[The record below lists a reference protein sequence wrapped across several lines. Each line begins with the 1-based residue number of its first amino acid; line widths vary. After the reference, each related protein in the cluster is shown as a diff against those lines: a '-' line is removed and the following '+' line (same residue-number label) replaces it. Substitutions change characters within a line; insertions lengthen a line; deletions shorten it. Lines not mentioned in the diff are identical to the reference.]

1 MTPAVIILEAAR
13 RGVTLR
19 VDEPT
24 LFTVARVGRFAPSL
38 RLH

>member
-1 MTPAVIILEAAR
+1 MTPAVIIHEAAR

-19 VDEPT
+19 VDGADLIYRGP
-24 LFTVARVGRFAPSL
+24 RGRFAPSL